1 MEKTA
6 AFYGFSDFRACL
18 SPDKED
24 KDGIIYDRMIN
35 IMSHGNYSIF
45 DPTEMQEEN
54 KMHFS
59 NLVKRFLETY
69 KFNRKLFNELDKGE
83 AYGNE

>member
-1 MEKTA
+1 MLPS
-6 AFYGFSDFRACL
+6 FYILESLAVAECKY
-18 SPDKED
+18 P
-24 KDGIIYDRMIN
+24 
-35 IMSHGNYSIF
+35 SHV
-45 DPTEMQEEN
+45 QQAN